1 MLVAISVDLSNA
13 LHLGSGQ
20 REGMSALVNVLCLVL
35 VSFALAAFALA
46 AALVR
51 SGMLPRYV

>member
-13 LHLGSGQ
+13 LRLDSGR
-20 REGMSALVNVLCLVL
+20 REGMSTLVTVSCLVL
-35 VSFALAAFALA
+35 VLFALAAFALA